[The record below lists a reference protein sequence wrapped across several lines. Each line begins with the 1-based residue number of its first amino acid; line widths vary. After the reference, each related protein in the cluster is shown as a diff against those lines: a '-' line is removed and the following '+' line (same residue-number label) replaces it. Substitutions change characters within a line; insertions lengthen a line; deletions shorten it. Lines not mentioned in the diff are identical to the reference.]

1 MAQALDAVQVLTPVV
16 PLVANVSA
24 SAVTDPAQIKALLV
38 QQVTGSVRWRESV
51 LWMAQAGV
59 TEVWEI
65 GAGKA
70 LSGMVRRIDKAI
82 ECRAVGGPEDVA
94 AAAQLM

>member
-1 MAQALDAVQVLTPVV
+1 
-16 PLVANVSA
+16 LVANVSA
-24 SAVTDPAQIKALLV
+24 SAVTDPAQIKTLLV

-70 LSGMVRRIDKAI
+70 LSGMVRRIDKEI
-82 ECRAVGGPEDVA
+82 GCRAVGTPEEVLA
-94 AAAQLM
+94 AKL

>member
-1 MAQALDAVQVLTPVV
+1 
-16 PLVANVSA
+16 
-24 SAVTDPAQIKALLV
+24 
-38 QQVTGSVRWRESV
+38 V

-70 LSGMVRRIDKAI
+70 LSGMVRRIDKEI
-82 ECRAVGGPEDVA
+82 ECRAVGSPEEVLA
-94 AAAQLM
+94 AKL

>member
-1 MAQALDAVQVLTPVV
+1 MEQVQVMAPVV
-16 PLVANVSA
+16 PVVTNVSA

-70 LSGMVRRIDKAI
+70 LSGMVRRIAKEID
-82 ECRAVGGPEDVA
+82 CRAVGGPDDVA
-94 AAAQLM
+94 AVAQLM